1 MRELERI
8 KTMLQAAL
16 EMETSYIKMDM
27 PTTVKEYLQ
36 GKIDAYESA
45 LRMVDRINVNNDK
58 LSEL

>member
-8 KTMLQAAL
+8 KIMLQAAL
-16 EMETSYIKMDM
+16 EMETSYIKIDM
-27 PTTVKEYLQ
+27 PITIKEYSQ

-45 LRMVDRINVNNDK
+45 LRMIDRININNDK